1 MNTNL
6 FELINPANAIRLLTI
21 VATLISLVVA
31 SFLGWVNVRK
41 IRLLNQVLKTPIA
54 IFLFGSAILYLIA
67 CVGTLV
73 LGFNLWISPL
83 LLLLR
88 N

>member
-6 FELINPANAIRLLTI
+6 FELINPANAIHLLTI